1 MRYLILAALMLAL
14 PLVGIAQQTRSGSS
28 GGGSKLFTYP
38 YAIDDLPNGL
48 RLVTV
53 PTDYPNLV
61 ALYVVVS
68 AGSRNEVEA
77 GKSGFAHF
85 FEHMM
90 FRGSENYTPE
100 QREKIFTR
108 AGAETNAY
116 TSDDRTVYHATFSKE
131 DLEEIMK
138 VEADRFQRLKYTP
151 EQFKTESKAVKG
163 EYDKNSAN
171 PFSKMNEVMR
181 ETAFKRHTY
190 SHTTMGYLKDIE
202 DMPNQY
208 EYSLEFF
215 KRFYRPEYTTIVVVG
230 DVTRERAL
238 DLTRRYWGAWQRGT
252 YTADIP
258 EEPEQKESRTAHIPW
273 DAPTLPHLAVAFRGP
288 RFSDSSKDLAALDIF
303 QSVAFGENSDLYQQ
317 LVLKEQKVDVLAA
330 DFGHQADPE
339 LFTVYARVKD
349 PAQVGYVREQILKT
363 FERFKTEQIDQA
375 RLDATRSRM
384 RYGFAMAMNS
394 NSAIASALAPYIA
407 LARTPET
414 LNRLF
419 DTYQAVTA
427 SDVRDAAKKYF
438 RDESRTIVTL
448 ATKGQNIAGHGRAGE
463 EGQE

>member
-1 MRYLILAALMLAL
+1 MRYLILAALVLSV
-14 PLVGIAQQTRSGSS
+14 PLLGIAQQTRGGSNS
-28 GGGSKLFTYP
+28 GSKLFTYP
-38 YAIDDLPNGL
+38 YTIDDLPNGL
-48 RLVTV
+48 RLITV

-61 ALYVVVS
+61 ALYTVVAV
-68 AGSRNEVEA
+68 GSRNEVEA

-100 QREKIFTR
+100 QREEIFKR

-116 TSDDRTVYHATFSKE
+116 TTDDRTVYHATFSKE

-138 VEADRFQRLKYTP
+138 AEADRFQRLKYTP
-151 EQFKTESKAVKG
+151 EQFKTEAKAVKG

-208 EYSLEFF
+208 DYSLEFF

-230 DVTRERAL
+230 DVTRQRAL
-238 DLTRRYWGAWQRGT
+238 DLTKRYWGSWQRGT
-252 YTADIP
+252 YKADIP
-258 EEPEQKESRTAHIPW
+258 DEPEQKESRTAHIPW
-273 DAPTLPHLAVAFRGP
+273 DAPTLPHLAVAFRAP
-288 RFSDSSKDLAALDIF
+288 KFSDTSKELAALDLF
-303 QSVAFGENSDLYQQ
+303 QSVAFGENSELYQQ

-363 FERFKTEQIDQA
+363 FERHKTELIDQA
-375 RLDATRSRM
+375 KLDATRSRM
-384 RYGFAMAMNS
+384 RYGFAMGMNS
-394 NSAIASALAPYIA
+394 NNAIAGALAPYIA
-407 LARTPET
+407 LERTPET

-419 DTYQAVTA
+419 DTYQTVTA
-427 SDVRDAAKKYF
+427 ADVRDAARKYF

-448 ATKGQNIAGHGRAGE
+448 ATKGQNIAALGRTV
-463 EGQE
+463 EGQN